1 MTKNSGIIV
10 TLKAAATL
18 DGKIATA
25 TGCSKWITG
34 EAARQKGHELRN
46 ENDAILVGIN
56 TVLTDDPELTVR
68 GIQEGSS
75 PVRIVL
81 DSKARIP
88 EQSRVFKQDG
98 VPVVIVTGSHAP
110 LRIWPELADL
120 TILTAPTRTPDILWV
135 LSEISKLGL
144 KSLLVEGGS
153 LIHASFIKS
162 IDTYDVNCAAHNF
175 CGHLGTAISAHFLAS
190 IPNLRVLEYQ
200 HEQPVWA
207 AELFT
212 SVPTLVRKRF
222 SRAIMF
228 LLH

>member
-25 TGCSKWITG
+25 TGHSKWITG

-46 ENDAILVGIN
+46 ENDAVLVGIN

-68 GIQEGSS
+68 GIDGGRS

-81 DSKARIP
+81 DSTARIP
-88 EQSRVFKQDG
+88 EQSRVFQQDG
-98 VPVVIVTGSHAP
+98 VPVVIVTGNHAP
-110 LRIWPELADL
+110 LRKWPELAEL

-135 LSEISKLGL
+135 LSEIRKLGMN
-144 KSLLVEGGS
+144 SLLVEGGS

-162 IDTYDVNCAAHNF
+162 NTVDQLA
-175 CGHLGTAISAHFLAS
+175 LFLAPKVIGGQEALS
-190 IPNLRVLEYQ
+190 WCGNLEVDTVNEAPQLEIS
-200 HEQPVWA
+200 
-207 AELFT
+207 
-212 SVPTLVRKRF
+212 SVTALGEDWMVSAK
-222 SRAIMF
+222 IK
-228 LLH
+228 

>member
-10 TLKAAATL
+10 TLKAAFTL

-25 TGCSKWITG
+25 TGHSKWITG
-34 EAARQKGHELRN
+34 EAARQNCHELRN

-68 GIQEGSS
+68 GIRGGSS

-81 DSKARIP
+81 DSKGRIP
-88 EQSRVFKQDG
+88 EQSRVFQQDG

-144 KSLLVEGGS
+144 NSLLVEGGS

-162 IDTYDVNCAAHNF
+162 NTVDQLVLFLAPKVIGGQEALSWCGNLGIDSVDDAPQMEISSVTA
-175 CGHLGTAISAHFLAS
+175 LGEDWMISA
-190 IPNLRVLEYQ
+190 II
-200 HEQPVWA
+200 
-207 AELFT
+207 
-212 SVPTLVRKRF
+212 K
-222 SRAIMF
+222 
-228 LLH
+228 

>member
-25 TGCSKWITG
+25 TGHSKWITG

-88 EQSRVFKQDG
+88 EQSRVFQQDG
-98 VPVVIVTGSHAP
+98 VPVVIVTGRNS
-110 LRIWPELADL
+110 LPE
-120 TILTAPTRTPDILWV
+120 
-135 LSEISKLGL
+135 
-144 KSLLVEGGS
+144 
-153 LIHASFIKS
+153 
-162 IDTYDVNCAAHNF
+162 
-175 CGHLGTAISAHFLAS
+175 
-190 IPNLRVLEYQ
+190 
-200 HEQPVWA
+200 
-207 AELFT
+207 
-212 SVPTLVRKRF
+212 
-222 SRAIMF
+222 
-228 LLH
+228 